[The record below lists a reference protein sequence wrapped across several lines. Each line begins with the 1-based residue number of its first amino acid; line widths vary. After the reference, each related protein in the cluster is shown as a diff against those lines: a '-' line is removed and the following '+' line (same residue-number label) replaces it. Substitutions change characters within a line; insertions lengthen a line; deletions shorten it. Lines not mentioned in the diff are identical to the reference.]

1 MKHILR
7 CSKCEEYTMQENCPK
22 CGTKTDNSKPAK
34 YSPEDLYGD
43 YRRKAKEDIL
53 KEKGLI

>member
-7 CSKCEEYTMQENCPK
+7 CSQCGQYTMQENCPK
-22 CGTKTDNSKPAK
+22 CRAITENSKPAK
-34 YSPEDLYGD
+34 YSPDDLYGD
-43 YRRKAKEDIL
+43 YRRKAKEEML